1 MCVCLRACLRVCGG
15 GTNGRGWDGMGGA
28 AGVGG
33 ATDLIDAVT
42 RNYTADS
49 NYDGGTSVC

>member
-1 MCVCLRACLRVCGG
+1 MGEGG
-15 GTNGRGWDGMGGA
+15 MGWEVLRGW
-28 AGVGG
+28 GG